1 MASSVSSCSEH
12 KLNGITL
19 LHAIVR
25 ENPPLDIVTSIIK
38 LCPEMLAAKDGLG
51 RTPLHIAA
59 GSRACPLLLKLI
71 ACAYPAA
78 CDIQDE
84 GGRTPLH
91 FVCDTSFVLFA
102 NDGLPPSTPQQQ
114 KGPKYEAVVALLSE
128 SLNAAAI
135 EDSGEMS
142 PLEHAIMC
150 DASLKTVK
158 LLQASAR
165 KSMQSRAR
173 SMSTNSSGQTKEDE
187 YQAHLMISPI
197 ALQSISIGSAMIVC
211 GDERAPKYVCLLSV
225 QLQSSTSSDQT
236 TVECLKAHMMNPM
249 LS

>member
-1 MASSVSSCSEH
+1 MSSFKLLNPVAVLLGLIKSQDWKMIRTLIAIASPDCFRDMASSVSSCSEH

-173 SMSTNSSGQTKEDE
+173 SMSTNSSGTNKRRR
-187 YQAHLMISPI
+187 
-197 ALQSISIGSAMIVC
+197 V
-211 GDERAPKYVCLLSV
+211 
-225 QLQSSTSSDQT
+225 SSTLDDFSNCSAIDF
-236 TVECLKAHMMNPM
+236 HR
-249 LS
+249 